1 MDISVSVFH
10 YLDVNIYHLCIT
22 LRFELSQLWW
32 KISQIRN
39 YDQPLQEVL
48 RYGSVKLRAEAM
60 SHFIRVAKRLHELN
74 NLNAEYAILSAL
86 QSAPIYRLGHTW
98 ASLSRKV
105 IHSCTIYSVTVP

>member
-1 MDISVSVFH
+1 M
-10 YLDVNIYHLCIT
+10 
-22 LRFELSQLWW
+22 
-32 KISQIRN
+32 
-39 YDQPLQEVL
+39 